1 MAICINRV
9 TLLGKVGR
17 DPEVKSLPN
26 GSEIASLT
34 LLTLERYK
42 DKAGESQDR
51 VESHSITAF
60 QNLAK
65 IVGTYVRKGHR
76 LYVEGRLYTRSWD
89 DAQSG
94 KRVFRTDVIANDLV
108 LLTESPESA
117 RRRNQDDSRGRAAL
131 ENRNGWPPPNNPPP
145 NGEHSSP
152 RSYGHDSPPGHRN
165 QVQPARVNGMAG
177 ETDNDSSRSM
187 NRPG

>member
-17 DPEVKSLPN
+17 DPEVKSLPS

-42 DKAGESQDR
+42 DKAGEWQDR

-89 DAQSG
+89 DEQSG
-94 KRVFRTDVIANDLV
+94 KRAFRTDVIANDLV
-108 LLTESPESA
+108 LLTETPESA
-117 RRRNQDDSRGRAAL
+117 RRRNQDDSRGRVAL
-131 ENRNGWPPPNNPPP
+131 ENRNRWPPPNRPSP

-152 RSYGHDSPPGHRN
+152 RGHGYDSHPAQRN
-165 QVQPARVNGMAG
+165 QAQPARVNGA
-177 ETDNDSSRSM
+177 TAAPDNDSSRSVH
-187 NRPG
+187 RPA